1 MFLKEDD
8 RKFVANKLQDMGSG
22 VKLIYFTQELECQY
36 CRETKQLLE
45 EIAELSNK
53 LTLEVY
59 NFQLDKDKVEQYGIE
74 MIPATAIVKEDG
86 TDYGIRFYGIPSGYE
101 FMSLLEDIVD
111 VSNGSHGFG
120 EQEMKEI
127 ESIDKPVHI
136 KVFVTPVCPYCPS
149 AVRIAHRLAIANSN
163 IKADMIEVTEFPYL
177 GNKYNVR
184 GVPKS
189 VINENWSLEGAVPE
203 HIFISKV
210 KESIAS

>member
-1 MFLKEDD
+1 
-8 RKFVANKLQDMGSG
+8 
-22 VKLIYFTQELECQY
+22 
-36 CRETKQLLE
+36 
-45 EIAELSNK
+45 
-53 LTLEVY
+53 
-59 NFQLDKDKVEQYGIE
+59 
-74 MIPATAIVKEDG
+74 VKEDG